1 MNDMAAPAFTT
12 TSTCCGSHSERKA
25 YHKKLFSIFR
35 TPNNVA
41 TVVRKN
47 FSGRIVFSVFA
58 ADSVKSPAHAGLV
71 LERNCTL
78 LFVSAVHLGGIRMLL
93 FVSFSADFVRNE
105 LIALLVLPREVA

>member
-47 FSGRIVFSVFA
+47 FSGRIGVFA
-58 ADSVKSPAHAGLV
+58 ADSVKSPARAGLV